1 MRAGDYFALA
11 WRNVFRR
18 GARSLLCA
26 GSVAVGILFVTL
38 IAAAGQLLS
47 GQVEGALSQLGIGGL
62 TIYEEGEGTGVLD
75 SGSAAALA
83 ERFPFVSA
91 AMPLVAQM
99 GHYEN
104 SRLSGRALLLGVGEE
119 LEQTVSLEVLAGRL
133 PTENEIAMGANVVV
147 IDEELSQLLYRRVNC
162 TGKTLWVSAG
172 QGMEEMTIIGVVSSQ
187 KGALSSWLGGQLPQ
201 FLYLPYS
208 TVNRLRQSEEID
220 QLVVQCAAGSDLEQ
234 CRQTLEQSF
243 ARAGQPLKVQNLDG
257 YLDLIRRVAGL
268 LSLFLTVIAAIS
280 LVVAGLGVANFMLSS
295 ARERRGEIGLYLAL
309 GMAPRQVSR
318 LFLIES
324 LLLCLLGGAAGAA
337 AAGTALLAAGRMG
350 AAVGECWGVLPVA
363 LALSA
368 LCGVLAGA
376 LPARRAGRVSPMES
390 MREM

>member
-172 QGMEEMTIIGVVSSQ
+172 QGME
-187 KGALSSWLGGQLPQ
+187 
-201 FLYLPYS
+201 
-208 TVNRLRQSEEID
+208 R
-220 QLVVQCAAGSDLEQ
+220 
-234 CRQTLEQSF
+234 
-243 ARAGQPLKVQNLDG
+243 
-257 YLDLIRRVAGL
+257 
-268 LSLFLTVIAAIS
+268 
-280 LVVAGLGVANFMLSS
+280 
-295 ARERRGEIGLYLAL
+295 
-309 GMAPRQVSR
+309 
-318 LFLIES
+318 
-324 LLLCLLGGAAGAA
+324 
-337 AAGTALLAAGRMG
+337 
-350 AAVGECWGVLPVA
+350 
-363 LALSA
+363 
-368 LCGVLAGA
+368 
-376 LPARRAGRVSPMES
+376 
-390 MREM
+390 